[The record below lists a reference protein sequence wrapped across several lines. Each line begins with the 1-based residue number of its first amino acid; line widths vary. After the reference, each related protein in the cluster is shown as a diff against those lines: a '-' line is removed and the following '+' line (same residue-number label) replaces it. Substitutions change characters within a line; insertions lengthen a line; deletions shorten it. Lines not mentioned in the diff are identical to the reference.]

1 MNAKETVKSY
11 VDGIVA
17 DLFAAEQA
25 YALLK
30 QIGQNANAINQANFG
45 ALFGPLQSVL
55 SNACF
60 LSVAKL
66 FEKPSKNY
74 PTRSIRSVL
83 ELLERSSNELVIEQR
98 IAVMRRLAHA
108 GMNVE
113 SLAEMPDSRITS
125 TIVQFY
131 TASLPSTELATRC
144 WCEMSK
150 SLHAVMTRRNKV
162 VAHNEMIDRSTLP
175 QTSWAEIEQLMLY
188 AKRFIDVVGIGYI
201 STGFADDDGHYFLTQ
216 DAKSAAHV
224 LKKLLINACM
234 FESVTPERS
243 DSAIC
248 GM

>member
-1 MNAKETVKSY
+1 M
-11 VDGIVA
+11 
-17 DLFAAEQA
+17 
-25 YALLK
+25 
-30 QIGQNANAINQANFG
+30 
-45 ALFGPLQSVL
+45 
-55 SNACF
+55 
-60 LSVAKL
+60 
-66 FEKPSKNY
+66 
-74 PTRSIRSVL
+74 L
-83 ELLERSSNELVIEQR
+83 ELLERSSDELVIEQR

-188 AKRFIDVVGIGYI
+188 AKTLLSKIIV
-201 STGFADDDGHYFLTQ
+201 SWTG
-216 DAKSAAHV
+216 
-224 LKKLLINACM
+224 
-234 FESVTPERS
+234 
-243 DSAIC
+243 
-248 GM
+248 

>member
-11 VDGIVA
+11 MDGIVA

-98 IAVMRRLAHA
+98 IAVMR
-108 GMNVE
+108 
-113 SLAEMPDSRITS
+113 SSP
-125 TIVQFY
+125 
-131 TASLPSTELATRC
+131 
-144 WCEMSK
+144 
-150 SLHAVMTRRNKV
+150 
-162 VAHNEMIDRSTLP
+162 TL
-175 QTSWAEIEQLMLY
+175 E
-188 AKRFIDVVGIGYI
+188 
-201 STGFADDDGHYFLTQ
+201 
-216 DAKSAAHV
+216 
-224 LKKLLINACM
+224 
-234 FESVTPERS
+234 
-243 DSAIC
+243 
-248 GM
+248 

>member
-11 VDGIVA
+11 MDGIVA

-66 FEKPSKNY
+66 FEKPSKNN

-83 ELLERSSNELVIEQR
+83 ELLERSSDELVIEQR

-108 GMNVE
+108 GMSVE
-113 SLAEMPDSRITS
+113 SLAGMPDSEITS

-131 TASLPSTELATRC
+131 TASLPSTE
-144 WCEMSK
+144 CEMSK
-150 SLHAVMTRRNKV
+150 SLHAVVTGRDKV
-162 VAHNEMIDRSTLP
+162 VAHNEMIDRSALP
-175 QTSWAEIEQLMLY
+175 QTSWADIEQLMSY
-188 AKRFIDVVGIGYI
+188 AKRFIYLVGIGYT
-201 STGFADDDGHYFLTQ
+201 SMRLVADGHDLLTQ
-216 DAKSAAHV
+216 NAQIAAHV
-224 LKKLLINACM
+224 LKKLLLKA
-234 FESVTPERS
+234 
-243 DSAIC
+243 
-248 GM
+248 

>member
-11 VDGIVA
+11 MDGIVA

-83 ELLERSSNELVIEQR
+83 ELLERSSNELVI
-98 IAVMRRLAHA
+98 
-108 GMNVE
+108 
-113 SLAEMPDSRITS
+113 
-125 TIVQFY
+125 
-131 TASLPSTELATRC
+131 
-144 WCEMSK
+144 
-150 SLHAVMTRRNKV
+150 
-162 VAHNEMIDRSTLP
+162 
-175 QTSWAEIEQLMLY
+175 
-188 AKRFIDVVGIGYI
+188 
-201 STGFADDDGHYFLTQ
+201 
-216 DAKSAAHV
+216 
-224 LKKLLINACM
+224 
-234 FESVTPERS
+234 
-243 DSAIC
+243 
-248 GM
+248 